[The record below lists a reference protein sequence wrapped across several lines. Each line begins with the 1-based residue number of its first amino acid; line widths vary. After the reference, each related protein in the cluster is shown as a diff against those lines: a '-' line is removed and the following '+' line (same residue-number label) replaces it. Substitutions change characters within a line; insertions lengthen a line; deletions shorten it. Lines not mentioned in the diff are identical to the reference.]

1 MNKQT
6 FQSAHKLYHYTSFN
20 SAIKIIETQ
29 KIRFGRLENMNDIN
43 EAYRRFFYEF
53 DCEIAD
59 IDVQKALQE
68 YQQVSFTK
76 DKTSSPGYSISAMWG
91 HYGNKGYGV
100 CLVFDFDII
109 QDIIKSDKS
118 IWYNTME
125 YSNHFN
131 GDICIEGNNVHQ
143 FFKKHKQELFFTK
156 TTDWEYEQEW
166 RMLKRVNDTNN
177 YYQNIENSII
187 GIILYASESCR
198 SNERI
203 FDSPEAHILCKLAPN
218 VPLLEYGRWLGDVV
232 LKDKENN
239 DWADNGI
246 YTLDV

>member
-6 FQSAHKLYHYTSFN
+6 FQSTPKLYHYTSFD

-43 EAYRRFFYEF
+43 EAYRRFFYEL

-100 CLVFDFDII
+100 CLVFDFDKI
-109 QDIIKSDKS
+109 QDIIESDKS
-118 IWYNTME
+118 MWGETIR
-125 YSNHFN
+125 YSNRYN

-239 DWADNGI
+239 DWAKTEE
-246 YTLDV
+246 YSLDV